1 MQCPSQMRRLYS
13 GTRLESKLLVF
24 FGFSVC
30 SHVYLLNYRSEL
42 AQIWRQ
48 DTDTIQN
55 HNHTKKIISM
65 QVRPAVM
72 VGWFWGHKSKLCLEQ
87 IWHIFFT
94 HGLQFITHLRFGPDF
109 TVQPSPVLW
118 YKVSPHKCQLKVGFS
133 LFSDVQKC
141 LEHIYPITLESWFQ
155 IWICHAVMIQ
165 LAWC

>member
-1 MQCPSQMRRLYS
+1 MYS

-24 FGFSVC
+24 LGFSVC

-48 DTDTIQN
+48 DTDTIHN
-55 HNHTKKIISM
+55 HNHTPKNISM
-65 QVRPAVM
+65 QVAFYS
-72 VGWFWGHKSKLCLEQ
+72 WS
-87 IWHIFFT
+87 
-94 HGLQFITHLRFGPDF
+94 THLRFGPDF

-118 YKVSPHKCQLKVGFS
+118 YKVSPHKCQLKLGFS

-141 LEHIYPITLESWFQ
+141 LEHIYPIILESWSQ

-165 LAWC
+165 LTWS